1 MSCADSFAPDYATA
15 RARFVEAATAA
26 SGRLERLTHPE
37 PGPDGD
43 AVSCDVAWFGPP
55 EAEAVLVTLSGT
67 HGVEGFAGSGAQVDW
82 LRRSGG
88 AARLPPGVGVLMI
101 HGVNPHGFAWER
113 RVTHEN
119 VDLNRNWVDFDAPL
133 PENPGYDRLA
143 MVITP
148 DVWTDF
154 TRPDAEAAFKAY
166 AAEHGQ
172 AALGVALSGGQYR
185 HPDGVYFGGDG
196 PTWSRRAQ
204 TAIFE
209 HYLAHAVRIGLIDV
223 HTGLGPRGIGEQ
235 IVTAPRTTDAFRRAR
250 AWYGAALTSTLDGSS
265 ASSPLVGDGLSAAP
279 DLLRHAE
286 VTAMALEFGTLPGEQ
301 VIWSL
306 IADNW
311 LHARGDPQGPLALA
325 VKRDI
330 RAAFY
335 VESDDWKGMVVAQF
349 ELACR
354 QALRG
359 LASRRGQS

>member
-1 MSCADSFAPDYATA
+1 MTTADSFAPDYAGARDRFTA
-15 RARFVEAATAA
+15 AATAA
-26 SGRLERLTHPE
+26 QGRLERLTHPE
-37 PGPDGD
+37 PGPDGGS
-43 AVSCDVAWFGPP
+43 VSCDVAWFGPA
-55 EAEAVLVTLSGT
+55 EAEAVLVVLSGT

-88 AARLPPGVGVLMI
+88 ASRLPPGLAVLMI

-119 VDLNRNWVDFDAPL
+119 VDMNRNWIDFAAPL
-133 PENPGYDRLA
+133 PDNPGYDQLA
-143 MVITP
+143 GVISP
-148 DVWTDF
+148 AVWTDRA
-154 TRPDAEAAFKAY
+154 RPEAEAAFQAY
-166 AAEHGQ
+166 AAAHGP

-185 HPDGVYFGGDG
+185 HPRGIYYGGDA
-196 PTWSRRAQ
+196 PTWSRRTQ
-204 TAIFE
+204 TAIFA
-209 HYLAHAVRIGLIDV
+209 HYLGRAGRVALIDV
-223 HTGLGPRGIGEQ
+223 HSGLGARGIGEQ
-235 IVTAPRTTDAFRRAR
+235 IVTAPRTSDAFRRAR
-250 AWYGAALTSTLDGSS
+250 AWYGAAVTSTRDGSS
-265 ASSPLVGDGLSAAP
+265 SSSPLVGDGLTAAA

-311 LHARGDPQGPLALA
+311 LHAHGDPQGPLARA
-325 VKRDI
+325 IKRDI

-354 QALRG
+354 QALRA
-359 LASRRGQS
+359 LA